1 MANVSFLQSKM
12 WKVRPEAV
20 VAYVSMPRLCVEN
33 GTSEETSPRTLK
45 RGKQCHLKLLLLL
58 TIIILSYAPLFTLLV
73 IITLSLFFFTA
84 RLRRRRRVLLC
95 SKEREREESFLKTAL
110 KKTTV

>member
-1 MANVSFLQSKM
+1 
-12 WKVRPEAV
+12 
-20 VAYVSMPRLCVEN
+20 VE
-33 GTSEETSPRTLK
+33 GSPRGSRRVRFDASFVRREWNVRGDIPEDSE
-45 RGKQCHLKLLLLL
+45 RGKQSHLKLLLLL